1 MNALP
6 TVSESDVGGMAAE
19 VEPSHQYSIT
29 CCCHTTDSSR
39 RAADNMATNV
49 EVCMKQSCGT
59 EFLHAEKIAL
69 IDIHPPLLNTDG
81 DQTARK

>member
-1 MNALP
+1 MLCPQCQSQMLVVWQQRLNLP
-6 TVSESDVGGMAAE
+6 INIPLHVVAIQQTAAE
-19 VEPSHQYSIT
+19 GQS
-29 CCCHTTDSSR
+29 
-39 RAADNMATNV
+39 DNMATNV

-59 EFLHAEKIAL
+59 EFKKKKKIAL